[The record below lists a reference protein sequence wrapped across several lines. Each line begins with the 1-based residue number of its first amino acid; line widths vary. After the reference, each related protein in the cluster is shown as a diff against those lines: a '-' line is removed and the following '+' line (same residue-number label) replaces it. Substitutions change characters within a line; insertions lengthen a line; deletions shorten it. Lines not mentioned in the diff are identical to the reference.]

1 MATLKLSLAPSWH
14 AMGHGS
20 LPVTGK
26 LFLQT
31 TEHPLTPEQLLTCT
45 EFGWLQADDFKA
57 ESNVISK
64 FMRNLS
70 SPKGTNVLPEKWK
83 LFPES

>member
-1 MATLKLSLAPSWH
+1 
-14 AMGHGS
+14 MGHRS

-31 TEHPLTPEQLLTCT
+31 TKHPLTLEQLLTCT
-45 EFGWLQADDFKA
+45 EFGWLQAGDFKA

-64 FMRNLS
+64 FMRNQS
-70 SPKGTNVLPEKWK
+70 SPKDTNVLPEKM
-83 LFPES
+83 EASS